1 MSNSTAISG
10 SLTAAAVLTKPRDDE
25 RRFFATMAYICALVA
40 IAGFVPTYWAPVASG
55 TFTGS
60 PILHVHGLLFSAWP
74 ILFIVQARLAAA
86 GRFDRHRTFGLVGI
100 SLATAMVCVGIAAVI
115 HSLRGAVA
123 AGFETQALEF
133 AIVPLSIVLSFA
145 GLVAAAIANVRRPDV
160 HMRLMLAATITILAP
175 AIARIVFLLLAPEG
189 SAAPGQ
195 GAPPTVA
202 FAMLPSFLANALLVT
217 AMVRD
222 WRRHGRPNP
231 AYWIAGAGIVAVQ
244 IARIPLRGTAT
255 WHNLTTWL
263 LRLGG

>member
-25 RRFFATMAYICALVA
+25 RRFFATMAYICALIA

-86 GRFDRHRTFGLVGI
+86 GRFDRHRTFGFVGI

-123 AGFETQALEF
+123 AGFETQAREF
-133 AIVPLSIVLSFA
+133 AIVPLSIAS
-145 GLVAAAIANVRRPDV
+145 
-160 HMRLMLAATITILAP
+160 AP
-175 AIARIVFLLLAPEG
+175 SSVP
-189 SAAPGQ
+189 
-195 GAPPTVA
+195 
-202 FAMLPSFLANALLVT
+202 M
-217 AMVRD
+217 
-222 WRRHGRPNP
+222 
-231 AYWIAGAGIVAVQ
+231 
-244 IARIPLRGTAT
+244 
-255 WHNLTTWL
+255 
-263 LRLGG
+263 